1 MPDYLKKIKSFPQ
14 AQINFIYCNILKWF
28 YINNL
33 YKHHFLSKSVE
44 NVYCKF
50 FNPLLP
56 SVLNIG
62 RLTKILI
69 SIKEGIIRKISY
81 DRPAYESVDD

>member
-1 MPDYLKKIKSFPQ
+1 M
-14 AQINFIYCNILKWF
+14 
-28 YINNL
+28 
-33 YKHHFLSKSVE
+33 V
-44 NVYCKF
+44 
-50 FNPLLP
+50 FNPLLL

-81 DRPAYESVDD
+81 ERLAYESVDDS